1 MKDMMAR
8 LEKLRKDAAECELI
22 RNLAVD
28 KTKRE
33 MFARLAGHLT
43 MLAEELERAIAATSP
58 PDTFLGNKT
67 YEPFPKL
74 DDAD

>member
-28 KTKRE
+28 RTKRE
-33 MFARLAGHLT
+33 MFGRLAIHLT
-43 MLAEELERAIAATSP
+43 MLAEELERAIAATAP
-58 PDTFLGNKT
+58 PDSFLGHRT
-67 YEPFPKL
+67 YERFPKP